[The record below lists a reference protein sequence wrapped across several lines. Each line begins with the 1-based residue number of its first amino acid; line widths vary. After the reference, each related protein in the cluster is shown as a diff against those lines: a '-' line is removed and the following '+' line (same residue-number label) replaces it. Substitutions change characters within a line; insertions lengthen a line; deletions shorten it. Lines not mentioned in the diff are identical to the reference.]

1 MESQI
6 LGALHIGFSLQEIKR
21 LTIPEVLRFCD
32 LSAPPDPD
40 EPRMATQEDIDR
52 LLG

>member
-6 LGALHIGFSLQEIKR
+6 LGALHLGFSLQEIKR

-32 LSAPPDPD
+32 LSALPDPD